1 MMAYKTKSMLP
12 KYPQGQKLS
21 SSTEIIYE
29 YCKHIKNWSASW
41 EISKEDLT
49 IGQAI
54 VEQFT
59 LFLINGIEKGR
70 AKRTIKRYTD
80 YLWILGGELIR
91 RVNEDDT
98 ERNLIVTD
106 LILKYIDNEGGP
118 YWRHARDEA
127 EHAEYD
133 SVCRQLFKFMTTS
146 SN

>member
-1 MMAYKTKSMLP
+1 MAYKTKSMLP
-12 KYPQGQKLS
+12 KYLQEQKLS
-21 SSTEIIYE
+21 DTEIIYG
-29 YCKHIKNWSASW
+29 YCKRIKNWPTSW

-54 VEQFT
+54 MEQFK
-59 LFLINGIEKGR
+59 LFLINRIEKGR

-80 YLWILGGELIR
+80 YLWVLGGELIR
-91 RVNEDDT
+91 RVNEDDA

-106 LILKYIDNEGGP
+106 LILKYIDDDGGP
-118 YWRHARDEA
+118 YWHHGRDET

-146 SN
+146 SS

>member
-1 MMAYKTKSMLP
+1 MVSKKKPMLP
-12 KYPQGQKLS
+12 KHPQKQKL

-29 YCKHIKNWSASW
+29 YCKHIKNWPTSW
-41 EISKEDLT
+41 EISNEDLT

-54 VEQFT
+54 MEQFK
-59 LFLINGIEKGR
+59 LFLINLIEKGR

-80 YLWILGGELIR
+80 YLWVLGGELIR

-106 LILKYIDNEGGP
+106 LILKYIDDDGGP
-118 YWRHARDEA
+118 YWRHARDET
-127 EHAEYD
+127 EHAGYD